1 MNKLFKFKL
10 LLSVFMISLVT
21 TLAIPFYSYAEEI
34 DSDSV
39 VEPFGAGE
47 WDFKGQESDK
57 LLGAGVPYLTSEYTA
72 TDGGNFKI
80 DLQSTYISSNYA
92 HVTYYING
100 LQKYTLLSSI
110 DNYKGTV
117 EINNIPVGA
126 KVKFFITVDKSDTF
140 TFKFYD

>member
-1 MNKLFKFKL
+1 MSKLFKFKL

-21 TLAIPFYSYAEEI
+21 TLAIPFYSYATEI
-34 DSDSV
+34 DSES
-39 VEPFGAGE
+39 EINPLGAGQ

-57 LLGAGVPYLTSEYTA
+57 ILGAGVPYLTSEYTA

-80 DLQSTYISSNYA
+80 DMQSTYISSNFA

-100 LQKYTLLSSI
+100 VQKYTLLSSI
-110 DNYKGTV
+110 DSHKGTA
-117 EINNIPVGA
+117 EINNIPAGA